1 MNKTAKTKAKTKRA
15 FDEQFKLDAVALLE
29 GGRKIAQLA
38 RDLNIS
44 HWNLRDWKRRY
55 GAGAA
60 VESQP
65 SARSARL
72 ASAGGSSAVAA
83 AVELAAMRRELD
95 AVRAQNDILKKALA
109 IVAQQESSATPSS
122 KASTTTSRA

>member
-1 MNKTAKTKAKTKRA
+1 MNKTAKKKRS
-15 FDEQFKLDAVALLE
+15 FDEQYKRDAVALLE
-29 GGRKIAQLA
+29 GGRKVAQLA

-55 GAGAA
+55 GTGVA

-65 SARSARL
+65 PARSAGL
-72 ASAGGSSAVAA
+72 ANAGGSCAVAA

-109 IVAQQESSATPSS
+109 IVAQQELSATPSS
-122 KASTTTSRA
+122 KPSTMSTRA

>member
-1 MNKTAKTKAKTKRA
+1 MNKKAKKRTSY
-15 FDEQFKLDAVALLE
+15 DEQFKRDAVALLE
-29 GGRKIAQLA
+29 GGRKVAQLA
-38 RDLNIS
+38 RDLNVS

-55 GAGAA
+55 GTGAA

-72 ASAGGSSAVAA
+72 VNAGGSSAVAA

-95 AVRAQNDILKKALA
+95 AVRAQNDILKKALV
-109 IVAQQESSATPSS
+109 IVAQQEPNATSSS
-122 KASTTTSRA
+122 KPSTMISRA